1 MPNVSNSVSLLGMQ
15 NETTPRSQ
23 VWTPGNFVG
32 GAICLDFANTQGGQD
47 KTRDLE
53 RLATFQD
60 AIEWARLTHT
70 ISSEEGKAL
79 EGIALKAPE
88 AAAQCLEQLQAF
100 RECLYRLFAAL
111 AMNRPPRP
119 DDEEDMRRAVS
130 AAIGIARLE
139 RHDGGCV
146 WGIETEKAGLGT
158 LLGRIALDAQRLM
171 LGSELAF
178 VRECDR
184 CSWLFVDRTK
194 NKRRRWCNTETCG
207 NRTRAARHY
216 RLTKSTGPA

>member
-1 MPNVSNSVSLLGMQ
+1 MSNHVNLLGMQ
-15 NETTPRSQ
+15 NGSNQRGQ
-23 VWTPGNFVG
+23 VWAPGNFVG
-32 GAICLDFANTQGGQD
+32 GAICLDFVNTQGGQD

-60 AIEWARLTHT
+60 AIDWARLTKT
-70 ISSEEGKAL
+70 ISSEEGRAL
-79 EGIALKAPE
+79 EAAALKAPE
-88 AAAQCLEQLQAF
+88 KAARCLEQLQAF

-111 AMNRPPRP
+111 AIDQAPRP
-119 DDEEDMRRAVS
+119 DDEGDMRRAVA

-139 RHDGGCV
+139 RHEGGCV
-146 WGIETEKAGLGT
+146 WTIDVEKAGLCT
-158 LLGRIALDAQRLM
+158 LLGRITLDAQRLM
-171 LGSELAF
+171 LGSELPF

-216 RLTKSTGPA
+216 RLMKSTGPA